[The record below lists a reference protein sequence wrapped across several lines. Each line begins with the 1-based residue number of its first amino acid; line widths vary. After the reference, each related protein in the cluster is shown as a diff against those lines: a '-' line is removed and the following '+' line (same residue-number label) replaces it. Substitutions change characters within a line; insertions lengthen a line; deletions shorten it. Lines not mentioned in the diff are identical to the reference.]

1 VIASRCGLLLDEVL
15 HGAARCAHRARLLAR
30 FSEIAA
36 PGKGAPIILAA
47 LARLG
52 TTACHWIDGE
62 LRIEISG
69 DATQSKIS
77 ASTTLGGGF
86 REKLF
91 ADTVLRVPLEEFSRG
106 ISRAP
111 KLIQPLQVKETGKRI
126 VLSVT
131 QEVRRTSLPP
141 PMVTID
147 PESLMAVPRLVMPHG
162 LEQAEIRAPQ
172 ALAAQRSVARPAAAP
187 EAPKV
192 VLRRRTKDDPPPK

>member
-1 VIASRCGLLLDEVL
+1 MELRDVHIAHAVSSTE
-15 HGAARCAHRARLLAR
+15 AMEALLAR
-30 FSEIAA
+30 FAQIAQ
-36 PGKGAPIILAA
+36 PGKGAAIILAA

-69 DATQSKIS
+69 DASQSKIS

-106 ISRAP
+106 ISKAP
-111 KLIQPLQVKETGKRI
+111 KLIAPLQVKETGKRI

-141 PMVTID
+141 PMIMID
-147 PESLMAVPRLVMPHG
+147 PESFMAMPKLVMPQD
-162 LEQAEIRAPQ
+162 LEPSAP
-172 ALAAQRSVARPAAAP
+172 APAPPRPDPA
-187 EAPKV
+187 APKV
-192 VLRRRTKDDPPPK
+192 VLRRRAKDDPQGK